1 MSWNIPR
8 VVALGPSG
16 LSSSPLVVAACRAG
30 ALGVLDYGFGAE
42 TEEVLGAAN
51 RVAGF
56 LGDRMFGLRV
66 PGERCGRDLLDRLPP
81 GLGVLIVTG
90 RPDGGWFGP
99 LATLRESGRR
109 AVAEVTAREPA
120 WSAARAGFDALIVA
134 GHEAGGRGGDESSFI
149 LLQAVLSRPVPPV
162 WVRGGVGL
170 RSASACVAAGA
181 AGVVLDGALLLARE
195 SPLDEETRADRA
207 LGRQ

>member
-1 MSWNIPR
+1 M
-8 VVALGPSG
+8 
-16 LSSSPLVVAACRAG
+16 
-30 ALGVLDYGFGAE
+30 
-42 TEEVLGAAN
+42 
-51 RVAGF
+51 
-56 LGDRMFGLRV
+56 
-66 PGERCGRDLLDRLPP
+66 
-81 GLGVLIVTG
+81 
-90 RPDGGWFGP
+90 
-99 LATLRESGRR
+99 
-109 AVAEVTAREPA
+109 AEVTARELA

-195 SPLDEETRADRA
+195 SPLDEETCARIERWDGSETVVIGRESHFPLRVHASAASPVLPGLKEAAARARR
-207 LGRQ
+207 LVGRRFVPGSAGARIRRGLSGRMPPGPGAWRGDS